1 MMDRVKTEECTNL
14 ALRKLTRAVSR
25 HYDRH
30 LSAAQLKTTQ
40 YTLLSHINLVGPV
53 GLGKLARLMEMDA
66 STLTRNMRPL
76 LDQTLILLSQGP
88 DARSR
93 LVEITQEGKARWE
106 TGCKAWREAQQSLHA
121 RLGSQRVA
129 DLHAILADSLNGL
142 NEDGAEV

>member
-1 MMDRVKTEECTNL
+1 MSDPVKTEECTNL

-40 YTLLSHINLVGPV
+40 YTLLSHIRLMGPV

-76 LDQTLILLSQGP
+76 LDQTLIVLSQGS
-88 DARSR
+88 DGRSR
-93 LVEITQEGKARWE
+93 LVEITQEGMARWE
-106 TGCKAWREAQQSLHA
+106 AASAAWREAQQSLHS

-129 DLHAILADSLNGL
+129 DLHSILADSLSAL